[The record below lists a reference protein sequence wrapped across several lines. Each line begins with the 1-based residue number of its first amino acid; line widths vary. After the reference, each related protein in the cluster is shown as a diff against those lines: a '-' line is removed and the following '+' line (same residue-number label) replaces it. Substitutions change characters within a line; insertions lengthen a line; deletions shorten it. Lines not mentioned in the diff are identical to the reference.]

1 MEGQGQPR
9 HRGQREGG
17 VHARVVTADAHDLA
31 AIGADGGHDEWLMGK
46 GKGKGYEEYEKSDS
60 GAVGGEEV
68 IAGNPKWNGG
78 GSGSPGW
85 GKLGCPPVMRRSRL
99 YL

>member
-1 MEGQGQPR
+1 
-9 HRGQREGG
+9 
-17 VHARVVTADAHDLA
+17 
-31 AIGADGGHDEWLMGK
+31 MGK

-78 GSGSPGW
+78 GSGSPW

-99 YL
+99 YF